1 MMLRQPVVV
10 VSGGRPLPSEAVLA
24 QARIVAEP
32 VVSVSVSVSVFQTD
46 RVPLLP
52 LVVAEGQWSACLR
65 VPVWWAPGWRWVL
78 N

>member
-10 VSGGRPLPSEAVLA
+10 VSGGRTLPLGAMPA

-32 VVSVSVSVSVFQTD
+32 VVSVSVSVFQID
-46 RVPLLP
+46 RMPLLP
-52 LVVAEGQWSACLR
+52 LVVAEGLWSACLR
-65 VPVWWAPGWRWVL
+65 VPVLWMPGWRWVL

>member
-32 VVSVSVSVSVFQTD
+32 VVSVSVSVFQTD
-46 RVPLLP
+46 RVPL
-52 LVVAEGQWSACLR
+52 
-65 VPVWWAPGWRWVL
+65 
-78 N
+78 